1 MEYRGLRE
9 EEVQQRI
16 EQGEVNVQEE
26 RMTRSVRDIILAN
39 SVTFFNLIN
48 LALFAIVLLTGNI
61 KNGAFIGT
69 VIANTCIGIYQELK
83 AKKLLD
89 GMHLMVESKCMALR
103 DEAWKEIPVHEIVLD
118 DVIRI
123 EMGMQ
128 IPADLEVL
136 EGNLE
141 VNESMLTGEAD
152 TVEKHVGDHA
162 YGGTVVTSGNC
173 IGKVYR
179 VGKKC
184 ISASIMEEARKYKK
198 ARSKLHE
205 DLEKLLKIISFAIV
219 PTGIILYLVQKNGIG
234 LVWQEAAIKTVAAMV
249 GMIPEGLVVLTSVA
263 LAVSTMRLSRRQALV
278 QDLFSI
284 ESLAR
289 VDTICLDK
297 TGTLTA
303 GSMAVTDV
311 IPLFGHNEEEIT
323 SVMKS
328 YLYGSE
334 KANATQQALIERF
347 GTEAKYAQTSDLP
360 FSSDRKYAGK
370 SLQGMGSYYTGAV
383 NFLFPQGCPAV
394 MHRITPFLEKGERIL
409 VLAHSDE
416 TEVRKD
422 HVPEDLEPVAMIA
435 IKDVLRDHVQEII
448 QYFTDE
454 DVTIKVISGD
464 DPATVSSLARQA
476 GIPHADQ
483 YVDMSKAR
491 LNYEELADQYTVFGR
506 VLPDQKKKLVE
517 AMQANGHTVA
527 MTGDGVNDVPAL
539 KKADVSIAMAA
550 GAAAAKDSANIVLL
564 NNDFALMP
572 DILKEGRRV
581 INNISRASSMYL
593 VKTVFSILLSL
604 YVVIMQQSYP
614 FLPIHLTLISTFGV
628 GMPTFVLQMEPSMER
643 VKGRFFSTAFRNAIP
658 SACAVFLASF
668 ACLLLRVLLKL
679 SVEENYA
686 IFVSLTGMIY
696 MYTLYRVYQPP
707 TKMRTAVIVSMTIL
721 TVAAMLLLKSLLQL
735 HFRWT
740 TFLIIVPCGIGLI
753 FLIQYL
759 SAAYDSVSGWIAKAA
774 KRNK

>member
-16 EQGEVNVQEE
+16 QQGEVNVQEE
-26 RMTRSVRDIILAN
+26 RMTKTTKEILLSN
-39 SVTFFNLIN
+39 SLTYFNLVN
-48 LALFAIVLLTGNI
+48 LALFIIVLISGHI
-61 KNGAFIGT
+61 KNGTFIIT
-69 VIANTCIGIYQELK
+69 VICNMCIGIYQELK
-83 AKKLLD
+83 SKKLLD
-89 GMHLMVESKCMALR
+89 GMHLMTETKCMVLR
-103 DEAWKEIPVHEIVLD
+103 DDEWKELPVREIVLD
-118 DVIRI
+118 DIIQV
-123 EMGMQ
+123 EAGMQ
-128 IPADLEVL
+128 VPADIEVID
-136 EGNLE
+136 GNLE
-141 VNESMLTGEAD
+141 VNESMLTGEPD
-152 TVEKHVGDHA
+152 TVEKTVESHA
-162 YGGTVVTSGNC
+162 YSGTVVTSGRC
-173 IGKVYR
+173 IAKVYR

-205 DLEKLLKIISFAIV
+205 DLERLLRVISIAII
-219 PTGIILYLVQKNGIG
+219 PTGLILFFVQKNSIG

-263 LAVSTMRLSRRQALV
+263 LAVSTVRLSRKQALV

-303 GSMAVTDV
+303 GSMEVTDC
-311 IPLFGHNEEEIT
+311 IPLFGNDPEEIRR
-323 SVMKS
+323 VMQS
-328 YLYGSE
+328 YLYGTVSG
-334 KANATQQALIERF
+334 NATQNAMIQWF
-347 GTEAKYAQTSDLP
+347 GTEAVYEQTGDLP

-370 SLQGMGSYYTGAV
+370 SLAEKGSYYTGAV
-383 NFLFPQGCPAV
+383 NFLFPHGCPPVA
-394 MHRITPFLEKGERIL
+394 HRISPYLEKGQRVL
-409 VLAHSDE
+409 VLAHSSEE
-416 TEVRKD
+416 TVRKD
-422 HVPEDLEPVAMIA
+422 GLPEDLEPVAMIA
-435 IKDVLRDHVQEII
+435 IKDVLRDHVEDIMR
-448 QYFTDE
+448 YFTEE

-464 DPATVSSLARQA
+464 DPATVSSLAKQA
-476 GIPHADQ
+476 GIPNADR
-483 YVDMSKAR
+483 YVDMSKAP
-491 LNYEELADQYTVFGR
+491 LKYDELSDMYTVFGR

-517 AMQANGHTVA
+517 ALQANGHTVA

-550 GAAAAKDSANIVLL
+550 GASAAKDSANIVLL

-604 YVVIMQQSYP
+604 YVVVMQQSYP

-628 GMPTFVLQMEPSMER
+628 GLPTFLLQMEPSMER
-643 VKGRFFSTAFRNAIP
+643 VKGRFFTNAFRNAVP
-658 SACAVFLASF
+658 SAAAVFLASF
-668 ACLLLRVLLKL
+668 ICLIMRMLLKL
-679 SVEENYA
+679 SAEENYA
-686 IFVSLTGMIY
+686 IFVTLTSLVY

-707 TKMRTAVIVSMTIL
+707 TKLRITVIVSMTVL
-721 TVAAMLLLKSLLQL
+721 TGLAMLFLNPLLQL
-735 HFRWT
+735 SFRWS
-740 TFLIIVPCGIGLI
+740 TFLIIVPCGAGLI

-759 SAAYDSVSGWIAKAA
+759 SAAYDNAYAWVSKAV
-774 KRNK
+774 KRFR